1 MAAASEREAALG
13 RLAGQEVLSLTEG
26 RTGMT
31 RGEVLDLVKRVQTK
45 FGMNTTEAVN
55 FVRAAGALL
64 RKARLTINF
73 SAANWFRG
81 EIKGAT
87 YLTCWEIVKYG
98 ISGKGSGYDRTRDAT
113 EEKLFQY
120 SDPGKDVKKSIP
132 QAVMDRI
139 KQQGVRR
146 SEPTHPNQAGAYG
159 ANVLLPANPGMRP
172 KYAALD
178 FGEVQQGAAGNLQYG
193 YSYFVLADVLRFNA
207 TFTPYDSFA
216 VDRENPKIKELC
228 TYHSIEK
235 LLLYCPDKLLPEI
248 KAVLDSPNRRKP
260 AQILKGMH
268 YIEACIHSDVA
279 YARDV
284 REVVIAESEM
294 GGDWST
300 KRLKRENLR
309 KFLKRNGLSNY
320 RHYPGQGIEGGA

>member
-1 MAAASEREAALG
+1 MATEREAALG
-13 RLAGQEVLSLTEG
+13 RLAGQETLSLTEL

-31 RGEVLDLVKRVQTK
+31 KPEVLRLVKRVQDTLH
-45 FGMNTTEAVN
+45 MNTSDAVK

-64 RKARLTINF
+64 RSARLTINF

-81 EIKGAT
+81 EITGTT

-113 EEKLFQY
+113 EENLFHY
-120 SDPGKDVKKSIP
+120 SDPTKDVKRNVP
-132 QAVMDRI
+132 REVVDRI
-139 KQQGVRR
+139 KAHGVRR
-146 SEPTHPNQAGAYG
+146 SEPTHPNQVGAYG

-178 FGEVQQGAAGNLQYG
+178 FGEVKQGAAGNLQYG
-193 YSYFVLADVLRFNA
+193 FSYFVLNHVMRFNS
-207 TFTPYDSFA
+207 TFTPRDSFA
-216 VDRENPKIKELC
+216 IDRDNPKVDELC
-228 TYHSIEK
+228 TYHTIEK

-248 KAVLDSPNRRKP
+248 KKVVDSPGGKRP
-260 AQILKGMH
+260 DQILKGMH

-284 REVVIAESEM
+284 SQVVIAKSEM

-300 KRLKRENLR
+300 RRLKSKNLG
-309 KFLKRNGLSNY
+309 KFLKANNLNNVSY
-320 RHYPGQGIEGGA
+320 YAGQ